1 MGTNSQMDRKGW
13 TRKKRCGVKKE
24 RGSECLWEEKE
35 GGGLEGNGE
44 EMG

>member
-1 MGTNSQMDRKGW
+1 MAMKRKAEKGGQ
-13 TRKKRCGVKKE
+13 KKRCGGEGGFKE
-24 RGSECLWEEKE
+24 KEKE

>member
-1 MGTNSQMDRKGW
+1 MGTNSQRERKGR

-24 RGSECLWEEKE
+24 RGREGLWDEKE